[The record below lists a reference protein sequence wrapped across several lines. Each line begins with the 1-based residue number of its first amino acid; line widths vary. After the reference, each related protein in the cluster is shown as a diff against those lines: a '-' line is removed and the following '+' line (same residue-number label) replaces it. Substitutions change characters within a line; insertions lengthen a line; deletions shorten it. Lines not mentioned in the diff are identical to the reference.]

1 MGFRLHVKPGGEF
14 KMELVSVIVPENP
27 PSPLEDI
34 VDVAATLARLVTDVG
49 DAEMAKSHT
58 VYWMPT
64 ECESVPLVP
73 LTVTL

>member
-1 MGFRLHVKPGGEF
+1 LHVKPGGEF
-14 KMELVSVIVPENP
+14 KTELVSVIVPENS
-27 PSPLEDI
+27 PSPLEDT
-34 VDVAATLARLVTDVG
+34 VEVAATDATPVTDVG